1 MSDSTWD
8 ERIERVASHIEDNLE
23 SVDTAEDVAAVVDV
37 SYETLRKGFRREK
50 KRPLGEY
57 IRQKRIDKA
66 RRLLVETDDPVYV
79 VCRKVGYSND
89 SSGIR
94 AFKRQTGL
102 TMEEYRKK
110 YRDAGA

>member
-57 IRQKRIDKA
+57 IRQKRIAKA

-79 VCRKVGYSND
+79 VCRKVGYSSD